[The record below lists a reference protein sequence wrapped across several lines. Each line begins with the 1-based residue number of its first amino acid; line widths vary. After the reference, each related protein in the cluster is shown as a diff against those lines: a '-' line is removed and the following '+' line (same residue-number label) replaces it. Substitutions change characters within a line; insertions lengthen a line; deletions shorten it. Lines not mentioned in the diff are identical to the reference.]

1 MIAWY
6 LICQARMNVYG
17 HMLFLQ
23 PKAATTFLYALRDE
37 FHPGMARV
45 T

>member
-23 PKAATTFLYALRDE
+23 PKAATHFYMHYVMNFTL
-37 FHPGMARV
+37 ARV

>member
-6 LICQARMNVYG
+6 LICQARMNAYG

-23 PKAATTFLYALRDE
+23 PKAVAIFLYALVCMMN
-37 FHPGMARV
+37 FALA
-45 T
+45 